1 MYVRKLPVPE
11 NAPPRTGTRA
21 GRSAVL
27 RRRALARRLR
37 YAGFARMFA
46 TVGALTLAVVIYLAL
61 MSNVTR
67 MNYDLA
73 KRLAQRARLMDESS
87 RLDDRIARLS
97 SREHLG
103 AVAARLGMTEPQ
115 AFAEIALPTQTHWVG
130 SHGLAFLDWLK

>member
-1 MYVRKLPVPE
+1 LYVRKLPAPE
-11 NAPPRTGTRA
+11 HAPLRVGTRA

-27 RRRALARRLR
+27 RRRAHARRLR

-46 TVGALTLAVVIYLAL
+46 TVGVLTLAVVIYLAL

-73 KRLAQRARLMDESS
+73 KRLALRTRLVDESS

-97 SREHLG
+97 SRERLG
-103 AVAARLGMTEPQ
+103 AVAARLGMGQSQE
-115 AFAEIALPTQTHWVG
+115 FVEVALPTPTH
-130 SHGLAFLDWLK
+130 SLDTHGLAFLNWLK